1 MGRMR
6 SCFCEKRPIFTLI
19 ELLVVIA
26 IIAILAAMLLPA
38 LGMAR
43 EKARSINC
51 IGKLKQM
58 GVAVLSYVN
67 DYKEYIPYGYDP
79 AGGYMKTCSKALPA
93 WFVRLAPYVNCK
105 LKTNAAWWYELSED
119 SKPAGK
125 RFFACPSVSTDSAY
139 ENLYGPNYQI
149 TVDLLNNNADE
160 RQNPRIHEVKYPS
173 RRIASLDV
181 RQTSTNCARYYF
193 NQANNI
199 TYWSRVH
206 SLGLNYL
213 NFDGSARYGKTGM
226 LYADRTRLFSI
237 FK

>member
-1 MGRMR
+1 MC
-6 SCFCEKRPIFTLI
+6 SCLRKKMQIFTLI
-19 ELLVVIA
+19 ELLIVIA

-51 IGKLKQM
+51 I
-58 GVAVLSYVN
+58 
-67 DYKEYIPYGYDP
+67 
-79 AGGYMKTCSKALPA
+79 AGAYMKTCSKALPA

-125 RFFACPSVSTDSAY
+125 RFFACPSVSSNSAY

-149 TVDLLNNNADE
+149 TVDLLDKNAGE

-181 RQTSTNCARYYF
+181 RQTPTNCARYYF
-193 NQANNI
+193 NQANSF

-213 NFDGSARYGKTGM
+213 NFDGSARYGKTGV

-237 FK
+237 FE